1 MLQTDT
7 SAQRMIDL
15 ALPEGRASD
24 LQEAAKAVTTE
35 YQASVRWK
43 KLRCRNV
50 IQLPSNGGEDI
61 FILEVG
67 HSIEFDWTWEGSTA
81 FTTLDPGSFSGGDVE
96 EQSSA
101 WSGEVVQV
109 DEIKGHVYVWADA
122 AKPPTEGWFFI
133 RPFAFLAALHA
144 IYAESSCEPLR
155 KSLPQRLKA
164 CLGDIHPRARP
175 SPVQGLPDFWQHSW
189 GVMWGP
195 PGTGKTF
202 QIGQQIALCLDDP
215 GERVLVVSTTNK
227 ATDEAA
233 LSIGKAANNRHD
245 RLLQEGRIL
254 RVGKGARLE
263 AYEQASLTA
272 LLTAGAS
279 SSLFGAVR
287 ADLIRQ
293 RDELKQALATAQ
305 THEEKA
311 QINQKIKLLER
322 QLADDAALV
331 FASQEFRVVVATAF
345 KATSLTATPTFSS
358 SIAAGLPPF
367 TTVIIDEAGLISRAA
382 TAALSLLAS
391 RRVVIVGDSKQ
402 LAPISKMSRILPSNH
417 ARWLASSALTHLQSL
432 DTSNNTAV
440 YLLRTQ
446 YRMHPQVSRVVSAY
460 QYENLLVDAQD
471 VVVRQFAMPAL
482 LDRQPRC
489 IWYVLDDDADKLPSI
504 RAERGPGNRSWV
516 RKITENILAKLSSD
530 PSLREKRGLFLSPF
544 KAQANHIAHVLASL
558 GWNSWSAATIHSQQ
572 GAEADFVIFD
582 TVNAGSCAWP
592 DDEWQRLVNVGLSRA
607 RQFVLFLASRAE
619 MQQPFLA
626 PLIKLMAPRVLLGNG
641 QWKEVQITEWSV
653 PATIK
658 DDPTRLGYQIAR
670 RKQLRPVL
678 SSEQQRLCERR
689 MDGKPRL
696 VRGVAGSGKTVI
708 LAHWLCTVLRQFN
721 SKPTAKIWV
730 VFANHS
736 LAPLLQKMVE
746 EAWQE
751 ATPGELKKKVEYWH
765 VKFLIDHLLELAQL
779 RFDYE
784 LNYDAAAQRLLQKS
798 GHWEGM
804 GLGCDAMFVD
814 EGQDMGPNT
823 FKLLNRLI
831 RDNGAEGGGL
841 CISIFYDNAQNI
853 YGRATPKWKDVGLDM
868 QGRSTIM
875 KESFRSTK
883 PVTELALNVLYQ
895 VQPPEDE
902 DHKELVRLELIEPE
916 QWGTTQW
923 WNVHFNQV
931 DGPLPTFQRCAT
943 VKEEVRK
950 IADQLL
956 LWIKKEGVTP
966 SDICILYVGKTIE
979 NELERTVAP
988 ELKALGA
995 TLAIQRSERFTADS
1009 SAVIATTPH
1018 SFKGYD
1024 REIVVVAGVEAFA
1037 EPDRIRTLYVA
1048 MTRARSL
1055 LAMYGWDRP
1064 LPEVQ
1069 TLFTIIGKCLT
1080 RLANPPTIEE
1090 LPGNTEA
1097 ESLIAVPV
1105 RSTGNAGT
1113 LIAAN
1118 SPSDQRDHAGQIVT
1132 NSSGIRFAWIPP
1144 GSFLMGSPAGEK
1156 EREGHEAQ
1164 HRATLTKGCFM
1175 GVHPVTQGQW
1185 RHVMGENPSRFKGDT
1200 LPVEQVSWDDC
1211 IAFCKRL
1218 SEREGKHYRLP
1229 TETEW
1234 EWACR
1239 AGTITPFHF
1248 GETILPEQAN
1258 YDSNYVYGTGTPGTP
1273 RKQTT
1278 PAGAFPANAWGLFDM
1293 HGNVWE
1299 WCLDWYGV
1307 YPTGESVDYQG
1318 PKAGVERVIRG
1329 GAWNQILRRC
1339 RSASRDFEN
1348 PRKRR
1353 KDVGF
1358 RICFSAD

>member
-1 MLQTDT
+1 MAVAEVNARVSSGLG
-7 SAQRMIDL
+7 
-15 ALPEGRASD
+15 LPEGSSTD
-24 LQEAAKAVTTE
+24 LHEAAKAVRTE

-50 IQLPSNGGEDI
+50 IPLPSSGGEDI

-67 HSIEFDWTWEGSTA
+67 KSIEFDWTWEGSTA
-81 FTTLDPGSFSGGDVE
+81 FAALDPGSFSGGNYDE
-96 EQSSA
+96 SSSA

-164 CLGDIHPRARP
+164 CLGEIHPRVGS
-175 SPVQGLPDFWQHSW
+175 SPAQGLPDFWQHSW

-215 GERVLVVSTTNK
+215 SERVLVVSTTNK

-233 LSIGKAANNRHD
+233 LSIGRAAHNRHD

-279 SSLFGAVR
+279 GSLFGAVR

-293 RDELKQALATAQ
+293 RDELKQALAAAQ
-305 THEEKA
+305 THEDKA

-345 KATSLTATPTFSS
+345 KATSLLATPTFTNG
-358 SIAAGLPPF
+358 IAAGLTPF
-367 TTVIIDEAGLISRAA
+367 TTVIIDEAGLISRASA
-382 TAALSLLAS
+382 AALSLLAS
-391 RRVVIVGDSKQ
+391 RRVIIVGDSKQ
-402 LAPISKMSRILPSNH
+402 LAPISKMSRILPSNT

-432 DTSNNTAV
+432 DTSNNPAV

-460 QYENLLVDAQD
+460 QYENLLVDAPD
-471 VVVRQFAMPAL
+471 VVARQFAMPAL

-489 IWYVLDDDADKLPSI
+489 IWYVLDDDADKLPSV

-558 GWNSWSAATIHSQQ
+558 GWSGWSAATIHSQQ

-592 DDEWQRLVNVGLSRA
+592 NDEWQRLVNVGLSRA

-626 PLIKLMAPRVLLGNG
+626 PLIKLMAPRILLGNG
-641 QWKEVQITEWSV
+641 QWQEVQITEWSV
-653 PATIK
+653 PAAIK
-658 DDPTRLGYQIAR
+658 EDPTRLGYQITR

-721 SKPTAKIWV
+721 SKPAAKIWV
-730 VFANHS
+730 VYANHS

-746 EAWQE
+746 EAWKE
-751 ATPGELKKKVEYWH
+751 AAPGELKKKVEYWH
-765 VKFLIDHLLELAQL
+765 VKLLIDHLMELAQV

-798 GHWEGM
+798 SHWEGI

-823 FKLLNRLI
+823 FRLLNRLI
-831 RDNGAEGGGL
+831 KENGAEGGGL

-853 YGRATPKWKDVGLDM
+853 YGRATPKWKDIGLDM

-902 DHKELVRLELIEPE
+902 DHKELVRLGLIQAE
-916 QWGTTQW
+916 QWGGTPW

-950 IADQLL
+950 IADQLV
-956 LWIKKEGVTP
+956 LWIKKEGVRP
-966 SDICILYVGKTIE
+966 GDICILYVGKAIE

-988 ELKALGA
+988 ELRAVGA
-995 TLAIQRSERFTADS
+995 TLAIQRGERFTSDS
-1009 SAVIATTPH
+1009 GAVIATTPH

-1024 REIVVVAGVEAFA
+1024 REIVVIAGVDAFA
-1037 EPDRIRTLYVA
+1037 EPERARTLYVA

-1055 LAMYGWDRP
+1055 LAVYGWGNHTPQLVEAVDAVERSRGFEPP
-1064 LPEVQ
+1064 LFVDIRIRR
-1069 TLFTIIGKCLT
+1069 T
-1080 RLANPPTIEE
+1080 
-1090 LPGNTEA
+1090 
-1097 ESLIAVPV
+1097 V
-1105 RSTGNAGT
+1105 RAKGFQGNAFEKLLGQDRHRWMKSLGNKFIQTRTGPNIQIAEPAAADELLDLAVDVGRRKQRLLFFCSCQWPRCEGEIACHRTTVAELVMKSAKKRGVQVEIVEWPGGEPRQFDLDVTPQVFAAVRKGRMTVPLGGGSGLAEVAGLPWCSTAT
-1113 LIAAN
+1113 LQAK
-1118 SPSDQRDHAGQIVT
+1118 
-1132 NSSGIRFAWIPP
+1132 
-1144 GSFLMGSPAGEK
+1144 GEK
-1156 EREGHEAQ
+1156 L
-1164 HRATLTKGCFM
+1164 HRVVGPAISQTTG
-1175 GVHPVTQGQW
+1175 W
-1185 RHVMGENPSRFKGDT
+1185 A
-1200 LPVEQVSWDDC
+1200 LPVLYCFFDPATVLGVYEKEVE
-1211 IAFCKRL
+1211 KLR
-1218 SEREGKHYRLP
+1218 REWGL
-1229 TETEW
+1229 
-1234 EWACR
+1234 
-1239 AGTITPFHF
+1239 
-1248 GETILPEQAN
+1248 
-1258 YDSNYVYGTGTPGTP
+1258 
-1273 RKQTT
+1273 T
-1278 PAGAFPANAWGLFDM
+1278 PA
-1293 HGNVWE
+1293 H
-1299 WCLDWYGV
+1299 
-1307 YPTGESVDYQG
+1307 S
-1318 PKAGVERVIRG
+1318 
-1329 GAWNQILRRC
+1329 
-1339 RSASRDFEN
+1339 
-1348 PRKRR
+1348 
-1353 KDVGF
+1353 
-1358 RICFSAD
+1358 

>member
-1 MLQTDT
+1 VADLQANENLRI
-7 SAQRMIDL
+7 SL
-15 ALPEGRASD
+15 NLPEGSTAY
-24 LQEAAKAVTTE
+24 LNEAARAVKTE

-50 IQLPSNGGEDI
+50 IPLPSSGGEDI

-67 HSIEFDWTWEGSTA
+67 QSIEFDWTWEGSTA
-81 FTTLDPGSFSGGDVE
+81 FTTFDPASFSGSDYE

-122 AKPPTEGWFFI
+122 KRPPTEGWFFI
-133 RPFAFLAALHA
+133 RPFAFLAALQA
-144 IYAESSCEPLR
+144 IYAESSCETLR
-155 KSLPQRLKA
+155 KMLPERLKA
-164 CLGDIHPRARP
+164 CLGEVHPRASS

-202 QIGQQIALCLDDP
+202 QIGQQIALCLNDP
-215 GERVLVVSTTNK
+215 SERTLVVSTTNK

-233 LSIGKAANNRHD
+233 LSIGKAVRNSHGN
-245 RLLQEGRIL
+245 LLQDGRLL

-263 AYEQASLTA
+263 AYEQTGLTA

-279 SSLFGAVR
+279 ASLFGAVK

-293 RDELKQALATAQ
+293 RDELKQALDAAH

-322 QLADDAALV
+322 QLADEAALV

-345 KATSLTATPTFSS
+345 KATSLIASPTFASG
-358 SIAAGLPPF
+358 IAAGIAPF

-391 RRVVIVGDSKQ
+391 RRVLIVGDSKQ
-402 LAPISKMSRILPSNH
+402 LAPISKMSRILPSSN
-417 ARWLASSALTHLQSL
+417 ARWLASSALIHLQSL
-432 DTSNNTAV
+432 DTSNNTDV
-440 YLLRTQ
+440 HLLRTQ

-460 QYENLLVDAQD
+460 QYENLLVDAED
-471 VVVRQFAMPAL
+471 VRVRQFAMPAL

-489 IWYVLDDDADKLPSI
+489 IWYVLDDDADKLASV
-504 RAERGPGNRSWV
+504 RAERGPGNRSWI
-516 RKITENILAKLSSD
+516 RRITENILAKLSSD
-530 PSLREKRGLFLSPF
+530 PSIREKRGLFLSPF
-544 KAQANHIAHVLASL
+544 KAQADHIAHVLASK

-626 PLIKLMAPRVLLGNG
+626 PLIKLMAPRILLGNG
-641 QWKEVQITEWSV
+641 QWKDIQITQWSV
-653 PATIK
+653 PAAIK
-658 DDPTRLGYQIAR
+658 DDPTRLGYQIAK

-708 LAHWLCTVLRQFN
+708 LAHWLCTVLRQFK
-721 SKPTAKIWV
+721 SDPDAKIWV
-730 VFANHS
+730 VYANHS
-736 LAPLLQKMVE
+736 LAPLLQKLVQ

-765 VKFLIDHLLELAQL
+765 IKLLIDHLMELAQI
-779 RFDYE
+779 RYDYE
-784 LNYDAAAQRLLQKS
+784 LNYDAAAQRLLQKN
-798 GHWEGM
+798 GHWEAY

-823 FKLLNRLI
+823 FKLLNKLI
-831 RDNGAEGGGL
+831 RDDRTEDGGL

-853 YGRATPKWKDVGLDM
+853 YGRSTPKWKDLGLDM

-883 PVTELALNVLYQ
+883 PITELALNVLYQ
-895 VQPPEDE
+895 LQPPVDE
-902 DHKELVRLELIEPE
+902 DHKELVRLGLIEPE
-916 QWGTTQW
+916 EWAGSQW

-931 DGPLPTFQRCAT
+931 DGPVPTFRRCSS
-943 VKEEVRK
+943 VKEEVKRV
-950 IADQLL
+950 AEQLVV
-956 LWIKKEGVTP
+956 WIKHEGVTP
-966 SDICILYVGKTIE
+966 SDICILYVGKAMEKEI
-979 NELERTVAP
+979 ERTLAP

-995 TLAIQRSERFTADS
+995 NLAIQRGERFTDDS
-1009 SAVIATTPH
+1009 RAVIATTPH

-1024 REIVVVAGVEAFA
+1024 KEIVIIAGVDAFA
-1037 EPDRIRTLYVA
+1037 EPDRARTLYVA

-1055 LAMYGWDRP
+1055 LAVYGWNRP

-1069 TLFTIIGKCLT
+1069 SLFSTVEKCLA
-1080 RLANPPTIEE
+1080 RLTNPPSIEQMPE
-1090 LPGNTEA
+1090 KSGA
-1097 ESLIAVPV
+1097 GADG
-1105 RSTGNAGT
+1105 STG
-1113 LIAAN
+1113 L
-1118 SPSDQRDHAGQIVT
+1118 
-1132 NSSGIRFAWIPP
+1132 
-1144 GSFLMGSPAGEK
+1144 L
-1156 EREGHEAQ
+1156 
-1164 HRATLTKGCFM
+1164 L
-1175 GVHPVTQGQW
+1175 QG
-1185 RHVMGENPSRFKGDT
+1185 
-1200 LPVEQVSWDDC
+1200 
-1211 IAFCKRL
+1211 
-1218 SEREGKHYRLP
+1218 
-1229 TETEW
+1229 
-1234 EWACR
+1234 
-1239 AGTITPFHF
+1239 
-1248 GETILPEQAN
+1248 
-1258 YDSNYVYGTGTPGTP
+1258 
-1273 RKQTT
+1273 
-1278 PAGAFPANAWGLFDM
+1278 
-1293 HGNVWE
+1293 
-1299 WCLDWYGV
+1299 
-1307 YPTGESVDYQG
+1307 
-1318 PKAGVERVIRG
+1318 
-1329 GAWNQILRRC
+1329 
-1339 RSASRDFEN
+1339 
-1348 PRKRR
+1348 
-1353 KDVGF
+1353 
-1358 RICFSAD
+1358 